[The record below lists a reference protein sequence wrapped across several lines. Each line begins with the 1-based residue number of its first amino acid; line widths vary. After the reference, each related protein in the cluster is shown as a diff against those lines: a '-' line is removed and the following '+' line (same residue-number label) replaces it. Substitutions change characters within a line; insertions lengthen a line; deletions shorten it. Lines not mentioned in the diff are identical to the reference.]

1 MLRETPIISTMAK
14 KKSSRKPKKVKFNN
28 EQFEA
33 HALDSLSK
41 DMKTWDIPWS
51 VCVFG
56 RPNSND
62 VKIMVAGKPANIDK
76 AQNMLFMKSL
86 MTIAV
91 MALQEG
97 LDTDINGLD
106 ILDA

>member
-1 MLRETPIISTMAK
+1 MAK
-14 KKSSRKPKKVKFNN
+14 KKSSRKPKKAKFNS

-56 RPNSND
+56 NPNSSD
-62 VKIMVAGKPANIDK
+62 VKIMIAGKPANIDK

>member
-1 MLRETPIISTMAK
+1 MAK
-14 KKSSRKPKKVKFNN
+14 KKPSKKNKSQFND

-33 HALDSLSK
+33 HALDALSK
-41 DMKTWDIPWS
+41 DMRTWDIPWC

-56 RPNSND
+56 KPNSDD

-76 AQNMLFMKSL
+76 QQNVLFMKSL
-86 MTIAV
+86 MTIAI

-97 LDTDINGLD
+97 LDDKNQRYDIID
-106 ILDA
+106 T

>member
-1 MLRETPIISTMAK
+1 MAK
-14 KKSSRKPKKVKFNN
+14 KKPSKKKKSKFND

-33 HALDSLSK
+33 HALDALSK
-41 DMKTWDIPWS
+41 DMRTWEIPWC

-56 RPNSND
+56 KPNSDD

-76 AQNMLFMKSL
+76 QQNVLFMKSL
-86 MTIAV
+86 MTIAI

-97 LDTDINGLD
+97 LDNKDQRYDIID
-106 ILDA
+106 T